1 MRRCLWMAAL
11 ALLTVW
17 ATGCI
22 VIDAEKVQSRKSVA
36 VRSDECV
43 VYQSHA
49 VEVPAV
55 EQGSHDSAAVTE
67 R

>member
-1 MRRCLWMAAL
+1 MKRCLLAVAL
-11 ALLTVW
+11 ALVTVW

-22 VIDAEKVQSRKSVA
+22 VIDAEKTESRKPA
-36 VRSDECV
+36 VSRSDECV

-49 VEVPAV
+49 VDTPTV
-55 EQGSHDSAAVTE
+55 EQDGWDSATVAE